1 MILVETQISWVDW
14 WQNHMGSEQ
23 TMILE
28 SKGIQWSGE
37 DTWVWW
43 EGFKP
48 KRCFL
53 SSLHFW
59 GSAGE
64 VTAVTLEDF
73 MLKGGKKRILRAPKI
88 CEVQNSFFFW
98 EVVWRNLGV
107 SQMFW
112 FSFSFKQKLL
122 RSYFGGWQIF
132 LLKVKPKLQM
142 KCKFFNS
149 AQVNWVIWSGSL
161 SLCFPFPHFSKQHGS
176 GRHCPSPGCLP
187 APHLPSDREWNVE
200 MKGFLLEM
208 EWWHPALSAQ
218 LPPPPLK
225 WRTSQ
230 SSHALVCRQL
240 WDLGEE
246 PRLVL
251 CSVGGWIFCQVL
263 GFGYFALC
271 ETMRIFSLVS
281 VRLSCLLCC
290 ALWSGALAHPEDLHN
305 SHTTLGKSRTWETSY
320 LSCRL
325 PLWKTAVGFCFHLS
339 LQATDGVE
347 GSGTFSLRAGRAAV
361 LQIFL
366 GPLLSVSLPLLE
378 RTGLTDSKLSLLV
391 LRLKQLTG
399 DLMVSEINLLLSWI
413 LPFSG
418 MFVKQVSAVA
428 QGNEV

>member
-1 MILVETQISWVDW
+1 MQIFQFSSSKLGHLIWELIPVLPISSFQQTAW
-14 WQNHMGSEQ
+14 KWQALSQPRVPPSPSSSFRQGVKRWN
-23 TMILE
+23 
-28 SKGIQWSGE
+28 
-37 DTWVWW
+37 
-43 EGFKP
+43 EGFP
-48 KRCFL
+48 SGNGVMTS
-53 SSLHFW
+53 SSLC
-59 GSAGE
+59 SAPSSTTE
-64 VTAVTLEDF
+64 VKNIPEQSCIGVQTALRP
-73 MLKGGKKRILRAPKI
+73 GGRAQARFVLYRGLDIL
-88 CEVQNSFFFW
+88 
-98 EVVWRNLGV
+98 
-107 SQMFW
+107 
-112 FSFSFKQKLL
+112 
-122 RSYFGGWQIF
+122 
-132 LLKVKPKLQM
+132 
-142 KCKFFNS
+142 
-149 AQVNWVIWSGSL
+149 
-161 SLCFPFPHFSKQHGS
+161 
-176 GRHCPSPGCLP
+176 PG
-187 APHLPSDREWNVE
+187 AW
-200 MKGFLLEM
+200 
-208 EWWHPALSAQ
+208 
-218 LPPPPLK
+218 
-225 WRTSQ
+225 
-230 SSHALVCRQL
+230 
-240 WDLGEE
+240 
-246 PRLVL
+246 
-251 CSVGGWIFCQVL
+251 
-263 GFGYFALC
+263 FGYFALC